1 MTSTFH
7 KARRGFRRD
16 VGPGGTST
24 MSVTWLAHTAALA
37 ATAPF
42 LAALA
47 NSDVD
52 TYCLEQTPT
61 LQPAANATAETTTSE
76 QR

>member
-1 MTSTFH
+1 
-7 KARRGFRRD
+7 
-16 VGPGGTST
+16 